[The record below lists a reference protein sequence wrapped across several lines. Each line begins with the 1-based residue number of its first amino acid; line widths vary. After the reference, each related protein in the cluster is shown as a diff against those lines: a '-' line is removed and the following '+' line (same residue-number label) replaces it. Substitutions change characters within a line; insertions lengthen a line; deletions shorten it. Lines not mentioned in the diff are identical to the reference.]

1 LLHRPPL
8 PWAGASKFER
18 KKGQKKKPAVFEEEL
33 PCYRKEEE
41 EEEVLHRAQATT
53 SQRTA
58 G

>member
-1 LLHRPPL
+1 MVGSGSLQV
-8 PWAGASKFER
+8 KE
-18 KKGQKKKPAVFEEEL
+18 
-33 PCYRKEEE
+33 EEE